1 MPQTKPKSK
10 PATRSA
16 EPKQNPLDE
25 VIPERLAQLVG
36 KATLAAAD
44 RMISELALEENSAGR
59 TARKVLRARR
69 DGNREIAEKLVKPLF
84 FAIGVKIMESTKN
97 DKTEDLPRDPQTGE
111 VLIGAPELPKEWR

>member
-1 MPQTKPKSK
+1 
-10 PATRSA
+10 
-16 EPKQNPLDE
+16 
-25 VIPERLAQLVG
+25 
-36 KATLAAAD
+36 
-44 RMISELALEENSAGR
+44 MISELALEENSAGR